1 MWYNKDILIPIERRE
16 CMKII
21 LQIGAV
27 LAICLLGEGV
37 SLLLPI
43 PFPGS
48 VISMILLFLLLLG
61 RIVKVPQ
68 IQQTAEFLTGNMA
81 FFFIPAGV
89 GILENWELLAQNLA
103 ALAVIAV
110 ITTFLTFAATAYTVR
125 AVMAWQE
132 RRRK

>member
-1 MWYNKDILIPIERRE
+1 MRILS
-16 CMKII
+16 
-21 LQIGAV
+21 Q
-27 LAICLLGEGV
+27 LAIVLGLTFLGEV
-37 SLLLPI
+37 IAHVLPF

-61 RIVKVPQ
+61 RIVKVRQ
-68 IQQTAEFLTGNMA
+68 VQDVCTFLTGNMA

-89 GILENWELLAQNLA
+89 GILENWDLLSRNIV
-103 ALAVIAV
+103 ALLVIAV
-110 ITTFLTFAATAYTVR
+110 VSTFVTFAVTAYTVR